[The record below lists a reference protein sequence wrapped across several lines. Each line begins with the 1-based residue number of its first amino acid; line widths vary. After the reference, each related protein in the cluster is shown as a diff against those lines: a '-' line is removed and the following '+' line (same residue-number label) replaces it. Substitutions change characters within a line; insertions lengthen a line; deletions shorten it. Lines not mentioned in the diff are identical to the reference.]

1 MVNVVASVNTMQTLD
16 FGEHSG
22 SITAS
27 TSLVRRV
34 KSQDPDAWRRLASI
48 YGPLVYRWARTSGL
62 QAADAEDIVGEVFAG
77 VLKTVERFQHDG
89 RPHSFRRWLRTMAWR
104 SVMKSL
110 QKRRSRPVAT
120 GGTTAA
126 VHVQGLAE
134 EGIHEQQLETRDEI
148 EWVRQ
153 RAMQIIQD
161 DYRPSYWEVF
171 RRVSLEG
178 EAPAEV
184 AKAAG
189 MSVWAVYKVQSRILN
204 RLRAELDELA

>member
-1 MVNVVASVNTMQTLD
+1 VAVLVASITNMQTLD
-16 FGEHSG
+16 FAEHSG

-34 KSQDPDAWRRLASI
+34 KSQDPDAWRRLARI

-77 VLKTVERFQHDG
+77 VVIAVERFRHDG
-89 RPHSFRRWLRTMAWR
+89 LPHSFRRWLRTIASR

-110 QKRRSRPVAT
+110 RKRNSRPVVT

-126 VHVQGLAE
+126 VHVQSLADE
-134 EGIHEQQLETRDEI
+134 AFHERQLETQDEI
-148 EWVRQ
+148 EWLRQ
-153 RAMQIIQD
+153 RAMRIIQD
-161 DYRPSYWEVF
+161 DYKPSYWEVF

-184 AKAAG
+184 ARAKG

-204 RLRAELDELA
+204 RLRAELDELG

>member
-1 MVNVVASVNTMQTLD
+1 MQTLD
-16 FGEHSG
+16 IAEHSG

-34 KSQDPDAWRRLASI
+34 KSQDPDAWRRLARI

-62 QAADAEDIVGEVFAG
+62 QAADAEDIVGEVFAS
-77 VLKTVERFQHDG
+77 VVIAVERFRHDG
-89 RPHSFRRWLRTMAWR
+89 RPHSFRRWLRTMASR

-110 QKRRSRPVAT
+110 HKKRSRPVAT

-126 VHVQGLAE
+126 VHVRSLAE
-134 EGIHEQQLETRDEI
+134 DGLHEEQLETQDEI

-153 RAMQIIQD
+153 RAMKIIRG
-161 DYRPSYWEVF
+161 DYKPSYWDVF

-184 AKAAG
+184 AKTEG
-189 MSVWAVYKVQSRILN
+189 MSLWAVYKVQSRILH
-204 RLRAELDELA
+204 RLRAELGEPL